1 MARLRKLLKFIFKI
15 PPLQGSVEEFTIFL
29 VNLYKVKDSISI
41 MGDIFFKIHKSYRL
55 VVAICDKDI
64 YGRKLVEGIRQLDLT
79 GPFFQGDEVDGKELK
94 ERIVDAAKEDATFN
108 IVGEKSIKIAKEL
121 EIIKDE
127 GVIEIEGVP
136 FALVLS

>member
-94 ERIVDAAKEDATFN
+94 ERIVDAERGCY
-108 IVGEKSIKIAKEL
+108 V
-121 EIIKDE
+121 
-127 GVIEIEGVP
+127 
-136 FALVLS
+136 